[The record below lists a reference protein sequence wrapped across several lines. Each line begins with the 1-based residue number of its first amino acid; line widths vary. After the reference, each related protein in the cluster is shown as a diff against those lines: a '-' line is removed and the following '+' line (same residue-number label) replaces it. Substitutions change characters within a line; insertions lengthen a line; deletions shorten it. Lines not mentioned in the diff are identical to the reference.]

1 MVPGTELQN
10 PRTSRGAGVCSVTPQ
25 KPLSISPAF
34 TLMRQRA
41 LDRLRMRLIPWGA
54 EDRVT
59 KLLEQELPLWYNG
72 ISGVLG
78 VLGHRF
84 DLQPG
89 TVV

>member
-1 MVPGTELQN
+1 
-10 PRTSRGAGVCSVTPQ
+10 
-25 KPLSISPAF
+25 
-34 TLMRQRA
+34 MRQRA

-59 KLLEQELPLWYNG
+59 KLLERELPLWYNG